1 MEYTKTELMVVA
13 ASRELKDNEV
23 VFVGIGLPNLAAN
36 LAKRTH
42 APNLVMIYESGV
54 IGANPTRVPISIGDP
69 ALVSGS
75 QSICSVFD
83 VFAFYLQSGKIDV
96 GFLEGAQLDKY
107 GNINTTV
114 IGEYGKPKVRLP
126 GSGGGCDIASLA
138 KRILMVMPHEARR
151 FPEKVDFITSP
162 GFLGG
167 KWERRRLGLKGG
179 GPFKVITDLAIL
191 GFDEETGEMILE
203 SIHPGV
209 TVEDVKRNTGW
220 SLKVSGNLKVTEKP
234 SEKDLLILRQ
244 LDPKGVYLRR

>member
-1 MEYTKTELMVVA
+1 MEYTKAELMVVA
-13 ASRELKDNEV
+13 ASRELRDYDV

-42 APNLVMIYESGV
+42 APHLVMIYESGV

-69 ALVSGS
+69 CLVSGS
-75 QSICSVFD
+75 QSVCSIFD

-96 GFLEGAQLDKY
+96 GFLEGAQVDKY

-114 IGEYGKPKVRLP
+114 IGEYVKPKVRLP

-138 KRILMVMPHEARR
+138 KRILIIMPHEARR

-162 GFLGG
+162 GFLRG
-167 KWERRRLGLKGG
+167 KWERKQLGLKGG
-179 GPFKVITDLAIL
+179 GPVKVITDLAIL
-191 GFDEETGEMILE
+191 GFDEGTGEMILE

-209 TVEDVKRNTGW
+209 TVEDVKKNTGW
-220 SLKVSGNLKVTEKP
+220 DLKISRDLKTTENP
-234 SEKDLLILRQ
+234 SEKDLLILRR
-244 LDPKGVYLRR
+244 LDPKGVYLRK